1 MEAVT
6 GLSGREGEGIR
17 VHPVTRAG
25 TERAD
30 GGCVGD
36 DLMVNTS
43 FLLHRLI
50 VQEDSDTVSPEA
62 SPSDH
67 EGTLRA

>member
-6 GLSGREGEGIR
+6 GLSGRGGEWIH
-17 VHPVTRAG
+17 VHAVTWAG